1 MDMRTYIEKGEKK
14 AGKQIEL
21 ARILGISDAYIRNA
35 KNGRSGL
42 PDAICYK
49 LAEYIEEEIGNVVA
63 ASNLVTEK
71 DESRRKVFENYL
83 KKTGERTL
91 KTIMGGLIISMLTM
105 TPQSP
110 AEAASVSSI
119 YKNINYTKLIDD
131 ANRRERPISL
141 QRFLIV
147 CKVFSGKFFLA
158 NSFRG
163 LARYRQSSLSSSAS
177 TPAASRRFFSTSI

>member
-1 MDMRTYIEKGEKK
+1 MDMRTYIEMGEKK
-14 AGKQIEL
+14 AGKQAEL
-21 ARILGISDAYIRNA
+21 AKVLGISESYIRVA
-35 KNGRSGL
+35 KAGRNGL
-42 PDAICYK
+42 PDAICFV
-49 LAEYIEEEIGNVVA
+49 LAGYIGVEEASVIA

-71 DESRRKVFENYL
+71 KEDRRKVFENYL